1 VLPLKGT
8 TSTPDV
14 VPFSTNS
21 QERFMSEPRDD
32 GASAVE
38 YGLIVAAI
46 CAVLI
51 VVVFTLGRS
60 TASTYDDT
68 CQRWADESGTACE

>member
-1 VLPLKGT
+1 
-8 TSTPDV
+8 
-14 VPFSTNS
+14 
-21 QERFMSEPRDD
+21 MSESRDD

-51 VVVFTLGRS
+51 VVVYALGFA
-60 TASTYDDT
+60 TAETYDDT
-68 CQRWADESGTACE
+68 CQRWARREWHSLRVAPRGLT